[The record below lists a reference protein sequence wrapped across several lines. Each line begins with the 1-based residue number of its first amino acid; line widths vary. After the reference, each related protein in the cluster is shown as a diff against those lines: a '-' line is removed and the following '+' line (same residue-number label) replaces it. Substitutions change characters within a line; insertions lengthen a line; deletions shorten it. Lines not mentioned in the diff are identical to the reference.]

1 MAAEEEVGGI
11 TAVDDGMEGCCL
23 LIPVVIA
30 VDVTKLDVVMG
41 TAVDVDDDRGMKE
54 VVMVE
59 AVEVVVV
66 VPIAVVV
73 AMIDVV
79 DGSCC

>member
-1 MAAEEEVGGI
+1 MAAEEEVVGT

-30 VDVTKLDVVMG
+30 VDVTKLDAVMG
-41 TAVDVDDDRGMKE
+41 IAVDVDDDGRMKE
-54 VVMVE
+54 VVTVE